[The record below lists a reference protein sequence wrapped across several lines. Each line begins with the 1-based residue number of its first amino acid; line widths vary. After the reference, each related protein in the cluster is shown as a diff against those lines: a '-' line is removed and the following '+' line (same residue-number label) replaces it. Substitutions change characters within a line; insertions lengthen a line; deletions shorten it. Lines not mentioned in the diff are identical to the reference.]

1 MFFLLKMIRV
11 GDIME
16 TEEMFL
22 DKLKTENRCVKIRN
36 SIDYCADISNGT
48 ENMEFVE
55 RLRKI
60 IETWLSGI

>member
-36 SIDYCADISNGT
+36 SIDYCEASS
-48 ENMEFVE
+48 ECVVA
-55 RLRKI
+55 
-60 IETWLSGI
+60 

>member
-48 ENMEFVE
+48 ENMEVVE
-55 RLRKI
+55 RL
-60 IETWLSGI
+60 